1 MNRLARGGIVDKP
14 MIAEIGEAG
23 KEVVMPLERN
33 TSWIDKLA
41 ERINNTNG
49 DGQPLQVIVKV
60 GEDTILDK
68 LISSAKDKSFE
79 TNGEVVFAL

>member
-1 MNRLARGGIVDKP
+1 

-33 TSWIDKLA
+33 TGWIDKLA
-41 ERINNTNG
+41 ERINNTNS

-60 GEDTILDK
+60 GEDTLLDK
-68 LISSAKDKSFE
+68 LISGARDKSFE